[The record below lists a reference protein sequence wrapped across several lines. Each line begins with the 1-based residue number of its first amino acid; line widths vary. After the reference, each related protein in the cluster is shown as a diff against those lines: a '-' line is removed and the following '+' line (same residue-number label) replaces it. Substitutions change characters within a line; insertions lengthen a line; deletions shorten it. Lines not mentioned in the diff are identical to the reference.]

1 MKGRERP
8 LMGRSG
14 TEEDRGG
21 QRERRWG
28 EGGGRVTGQCVTGWG
43 GDSWGLWHL

>member
-14 TEEDRGG
+14 TEEDRGRG
-21 QRERRWG
+21 GG
-28 EGGGRVTGQCVTGWG
+28 EGGGRVTGQGVTGWG